1 MSAKHSHLV
10 FSESCRAANNIFA
23 LGTPIL
29 WCDFEGKTHATAE
42 SSRCDHLSWVG
53 KQTRDLRKRKRTNE
67 YLATSKQRCEGD
79 QACVINH
86 MGFFV
91 LCRGAK
97 PRRGFTWG
105 WVHPFYGLW
114 RCLALM
120 NKKHTNRKN
129 WGLTHMATTVE
140 SLGDQTEK
148 QSTIWVF
155 LPGFRH
161 MVYQKQALSMV
172 LKSVCGVLSRT
183 WIVCVHACV
192 FKL

>member
-1 MSAKHSHLV
+1 MLCTNHMLCTPELNVCNVSNQRLPLSFKHCEGEKTLLILEPTVSAKHSHLV
-10 FSESCRAANNIFA
+10 FSASCREANNIFA

-29 WCDFEGKTHATAE
+29 WCDFEGKKHATSE

-105 WVHPFYGLW
+105 
-114 RCLALM
+114 
-120 NKKHTNRKN
+120 
-129 WGLTHMATTVE
+129 
-140 SLGDQTEK
+140 
-148 QSTIWVF
+148 
-155 LPGFRH
+155 
-161 MVYQKQALSMV
+161 
-172 LKSVCGVLSRT
+172 
-183 WIVCVHACV
+183 
-192 FKL
+192 